1 MKNSDRKFQLLS
13 AVLITLFCCILLINS
28 NYVLVESQTSP
39 TFLTLTGST
48 FLDIENSER
57 LQLKD
62 FTLSTWFRTDK
73 QDYLEP
79 GTIVNKGGM
88 NDDAPGNNMN
98 YGIWITPEEFL
109 EGGFETQRGTNIF
122 VTSKQ
127 KFNDGNW
134 HNAILTN
141 DGLFLKLYVDGVE
154 IGKISTLGAIPDMK
168 GSQSIRLG
176 ANALNLDKFF
186 TGDIDEVI
194 LWDRALSLEEIFN
207 VYNYDEFPS
216 NGRILYL
223 PFSSISPIQSS
234 YKYQPFKTFEQTEK
248 DVIEKE
254 ESFRLSNF
262 SLGTWFRID
271 RIDHNGPMILLNKGG
286 FGGER
291 PGENLN
297 FGIWLNPSETIEGG
311 FETKPGTNVFVSSQ
325 EKYNDGLWHYVLL
338 TYDNKILKLYIDGVL
353 ADSKITSGATPDNS
367 GDQDFVIGGN
377 SFMDDKFFKGD
388 LDEIRVWN
396 RALSTDEVSNGFN
409 NNTFNT
415 HGQIFYEPYSDLDT
429 QTPPPPT
436 ETPDTQTPPPP
447 TETPDTQTP
456 PLDSN
461 ATGFLLLK
469 TNVINDNNG
478 TKQASNFTIN
488 MKGSQASPSSFK
500 AVQSPLAQ
508 LIEIVQGE
516 YSVQVGGIEG
526 YDAKF
531 KNDCSAFA
539 IENNI
544 TVCTITLNDLLITP
558 PSQCPPGQSLTA
570 SQHLNQTTQQ
580 CVPDPQPPPSKSVSG
595 FLLLRTDV
603 INDNGGTKQAPDFTI
618 NILGSQAS
626 PSTLK
631 AAQSPLAQ
639 VIAIEQGQYFVQV
652 VGIEGYDAKFKNEC
666 AGFMIQNNTKVC
678 TITLNDLSTPPPTE
692 TPDTQPPPT
701 ETPDTQ
707 PPPTETPDTQP
718 PTGDEFVPFN
728 FAAAGDWG
736 CNSNT
741 EKNVK
746 SMLSKEPELV
756 LGLGDYSYEKNAN
769 CWLKSISPVNDRMK
783 ISIGNHDSDEEEGPE
798 ITVQLLDHFKLNKQ
812 YYSFSKGNVFF
823 LVMST
828 QDSYSKNSEQF
839 NFVKQE
845 LEKASKDPNID
856 WIVVYYH
863 KPIYT
868 SSTKHAGLTS
878 FRDIYHPLFDQYKVD
893 LVLAGHN
900 HNYQRTFPLSFN
912 QDKSAIPI
920 IVSKNP
926 NTYNEIG
933 APIFIIS
940 GTGGVGL
947 HSLGS
952 QAEFTAK
959 QFGKFGHINIDVSK
973 DVSNK
978 LMGTFY
984 DLTGNKLDEFT
995 ITKTLASTPTPQ
1007 SSSSSSTTT
1016 SSTQSLSATSTP
1028 LTTTDNSDVD
1038 VFGIKKIYPTKPGG
1052 EEWFMNMDNMKS
1064 DPRFEISGSGYDIK
1078 KNSDSSWSPVSNDKV
1093 RLLVYTSDS
1102 KGKFD
1107 GKNMSTYNLKELA
1120 ARGHWYKANDWKN
1133 IEMGGYF
1140 KLNNADDERSG
1151 YSFYSRSIDHSSTH
1165 GGCGG
1170 ATPKFNIG
1178 FDGEIKAKK
1187 EMWHLSLLD
1196 SPGVN
1201 DEDLSPSIVGKWL
1214 GIKGIIYN
1222 LPGDKGVKQEFWIDK
1237 TNEGKWE
1244 KVYEFT
1250 DQGGFGERGN
1260 NGPEKCGGN
1269 WDQLYTWASPKSVFT
1284 WDQSDVSFKDLSVRE
1299 ILPPTP

>member
-28 NYVLVESQTSP
+28 NYVLVQSQTSP
-39 TFLTLTGST
+39 TFLTLSGSN

-79 GTIVNKGGM
+79 ATIVNKGGM
-88 NDDAPGNNMN
+88 NDDAAGKNMN

-109 EGGFETQRGTNIF
+109 QGGFETQRGTNIF

-154 IGKISTLGAIPDMK
+154 TGKVSTLGAIPDMQ
-168 GSQSIRLG
+168 GLQSIRLG

-207 VYNYDEFPS
+207 FYNYDEIPS

-234 YKYQPFKTFEQTEK
+234 YKYQPFKTFEQSEK
-248 DVIEKE
+248 EVIEKE

-271 RIDHNGPMILLNKGG
+271 RIDHNGPIVLLNKGG

-297 FGIWLNPSETIEGG
+297 YGIWLNPSETIEGG

-353 ADSKITSGATPDNS
+353 VDSKITSGAIPDNS

-396 RALSTDEVSNGFN
+396 RSLNAEEVSNGFN

-415 HGQIFYEPYSDLDT
+415 NGQIFSESYSDLDT
-429 QTPPPPT
+429 QTPPPST
-436 ETPDTQTPPPP
+436 ETPDTQTPPPS

-456 PLDSN
+456 PPSTETPDTQTPLLNSN
-461 ATGFLLLK
+461 STGFLLLK

-516 YSVQVGGIEG
+516 YSVQVVGIEG

-531 KNDCSAFA
+531 KNDCSAFT

-544 TVCTITLNDLLITP
+544 TVCSITLNDLLITP
-558 PSQCPPGQSLTA
+558 PSQCPPGQRLAA

-580 CVPDPQPPPSKSVSG
+580 CVPVVQPPPTTSTNG

-626 PSTLK
+626 PSSLK

-639 VIAIEQGQYFVQV
+639 IISIEQGQYFVQV
-652 VGIEGYDAKFKNEC
+652 IGIEGYDAKFKNEC
-666 AGFMIQNNTKVC
+666 AGFMTQNNTKVC

-692 TPDTQPPPT
+692 TPDTQTPPPT

-707 PPPTETPDTQP
+707 TPPPTETPDTQTP
-718 PTGDEFVPFN
+718 PPSEESFVPFN

-741 EKNVK
+741 GKNVK
-746 SMLSKEPELV
+746 SIISKEPELV
-756 LGLGDYSYEKNAN
+756 LGLGDYSYEADAD
-769 CWLKSISPVNDRMK
+769 CWLQSISPVNDKMK
-783 ISIGNHDSDEEEGPE
+783 ITIGNHDSDEEEGPE

-812 YYSFSKGNVFF
+812 YYSFNKGNVFF
-823 LVMST
+823 LIMST
-828 QDSYSKNSEQF
+828 QDSYSKNSQQF

-845 LEKASKDPNID
+845 LEKVSNDPNID

-863 KPIYT
+863 KPMYA
-868 SSTKHAGLTS
+868 SSTKHEGLTS

-900 HNYQRTFPLSFN
+900 HNYQRTFPLHFN
-912 QDKSAIPI
+912 EADSNIPI
-920 IVSKNP
+920 IVNKNS
-926 NTYNEIG
+926 NTYNQIG
-933 APIFIIS
+933 APIFITS

-947 HSLGS
+947 HSLGT
-952 QAEFTAK
+952 QAEFNAI

-973 DVSNK
+973 GTSSDK
-978 LMGTFY
+978 LIGTFY
-984 DLTGNKLDEFT
+984 D
-995 ITKTLASTPTPQ
+995 
-1007 SSSSSSTTT
+1007 
-1016 SSTQSLSATSTP
+1016 
-1028 LTTTDNSDVD
+1028 
-1038 VFGIKKIYPTKPGG
+1038 
-1052 EEWFMNMDNMKS
+1052 
-1064 DPRFEISGSGYDIK
+1064 
-1078 KNSDSSWSPVSNDKV
+1078 
-1093 RLLVYTSDS
+1093 
-1102 KGKFD
+1102 
-1107 GKNMSTYNLKELA
+1107 
-1120 ARGHWYKANDWKN
+1120 
-1133 IEMGGYF
+1133 
-1140 KLNNADDERSG
+1140 
-1151 YSFYSRSIDHSSTH
+1151 
-1165 GGCGG
+1165 
-1170 ATPKFNIG
+1170 
-1178 FDGEIKAKK
+1178 
-1187 EMWHLSLLD
+1187 
-1196 SPGVN
+1196 
-1201 DEDLSPSIVGKWL
+1201 
-1214 GIKGIIYN
+1214 
-1222 LPGDKGVKQEFWIDK
+1222 
-1237 TNEGKWE
+1237 
-1244 KVYEFT
+1244 
-1250 DQGGFGERGN
+1250 
-1260 NGPEKCGGN
+1260 
-1269 WDQLYTWASPKSVFT
+1269 
-1284 WDQSDVSFKDLSVRE
+1284 
-1299 ILPPTP
+1299 